1 MLDVLFC
8 DFQKVPFNLN
18 YHIFIDYVIRQTT
31 KPTGQG
37 VKHGNKCNL
46 SQLHLALGWLIVPL
60 RRSSSVSFLVAT
72 PVVYHNLLTTRN
84 STVLF
89 LNERDALN
97 LNVLNKWH
105 QQDCTCDACMYNFA
119 SGVNFYRENFCG
131 YFFFCGSWKTPQ
143 KSQKLESEKISSHAV
158 CPKV

>member
-72 PVVYHNLLTTRN
+72 PVVYHNLLTTGN

-131 YFFFCGSWKTPQ
+131 YFFFLRIVENTT
-143 KSQKLESEKISSHAV
+143 KIAKIRIRKNLV
-158 CPKV
+158 PRCMP